1 MYTLK
6 SGYLDA
12 NNIFTK
18 EEEMIY
24 SEPSITKFQDFA
36 SKIKA
41 LSKICH
47 LIWKIISRHLA
58 VTMF

>member
-6 SGYLDA
+6 SGYWDA

-47 LIWKIISRHLA
+47 LIW
-58 VTMF
+58 